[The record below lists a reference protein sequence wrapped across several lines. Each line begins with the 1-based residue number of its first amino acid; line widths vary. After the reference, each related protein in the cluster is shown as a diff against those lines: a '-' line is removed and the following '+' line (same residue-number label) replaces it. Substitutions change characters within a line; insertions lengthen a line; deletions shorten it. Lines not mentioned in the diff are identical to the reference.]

1 MFCNV
6 DDRLTGFL
14 IKELGLI
21 PNENTFDRLTSINC
35 NSIMLQHMAASRLWR
50 GVLFPSAVPQIKIV
64 GWAYF
69 FDIILSTIENIF
81 LKHNFKDV
89 PAVFFAS
96 GRMRGKVGRRLL
108 YLHFLLQV
116 RHLLASHRN
125 HKYPNATKNIK
136 MPPKISKCN
145 HKYPN
150 ATTNIQMPPKISK
163 CHHRYPND
171 TKKFKWHQ
179 K

>member
-1 MFCNV
+1 MLQCRWQTDWLSHKRIGIN
-6 DDRLTGFL
+6 T
-14 IKELGLI
+14 KK
-21 PNENTFDRLTSINC
+21 NTFDTLTSINC

-136 MPPKISKCN
+136 
-145 HKYPN
+145 
-150 ATTNIQMPPKISK
+150 
-163 CHHRYPND
+163 CHHKYPND
-171 TKKFKWHQ
+171 TKEIQMAPKIIKNVQVSASKISKNVIQ
-179 K
+179 KLIFLE

>member
-1 MFCNV
+1 MIHKFRKCSQGPKFKFTITKC
-6 DDRLTGFL
+6 DMLQCRWQTDWLSHKRIR
-14 IKELGLI
+14 IKTPKKNI
-21 PNENTFDRLTSINC
+21 DRLTSINC

-136 MPPKISKCN
+136 MPPQIS
-145 HKYPN
+145 
-150 ATTNIQMPPKISK
+150 
-163 CHHRYPND
+163 
-171 TKKFKWHQ
+171 KWHQ
-179 K
+179 KYSNGTKNN